1 MSAVREDMP
10 LFERHQV
17 RPFGVNPA
25 PAASHADYA
34 ARLRLPFP
42 LLSDPA
48 LAAAK
53 AYGAVRPDGSAVAR
67 SVVLIDRDGTIV
79 YSQAGA
85 PGAEIVLE
93 ALR

>member
-1 MSAVREDMP
+1 MPIYERE
-10 LFERHQV
+10 RV

-25 PAASHADYA
+25 SAESHTGYA
-34 ARLRLPFP
+34 ERLRLPFP
-42 LLSDPA
+42 LLSDPD
-48 LAAAK
+48 LAVAR
-53 AYGAVRPDGSAVAR
+53 AYGAVRPDGLTIAR
-67 SVVLIDRDGTIV
+67 SVVLIEQDGTIL

>member
-1 MSAVREDMP
+1 VRDDLP
-10 LFERHQV
+10 LYARHRI

-25 PAASHADYA
+25 PAASHAGYVE
-34 ARLRLPFP
+34 RLRLNFP
-42 LLSDPA
+42 LLSDPDLLMA
-48 LAAAK
+48 R
-53 AYGAVRPDGSAVAR
+53 AYGALRPDGLTIAR
-67 SVVLIDRDGTIV
+67 SVVLIDQDATIV

>member
-1 MSAVREDMP
+1 MRDDLPVY
-10 LFERHQV
+10 ERHRI

-25 PAASHADYA
+25 SVASHAGYA
-34 ARLRLPFP
+34 ERLRLTFP
-42 LLSDPA
+42 LLSDPG
-48 LAAAK
+48 LAVAR
-53 AYGAVRPDGSAVAR
+53 AYGAVRPDGGAIAR
-67 SVVLIDRDGTIV
+67 SVVLIDQDGTVV